1 MVSEPEPFAEG
12 SPSLVTDVSGATWTP
27 LFRRKCSFD
36 PGYFFKVMNN
46 LILNPNINSSWLF
59 RADILLER
67 DGTQALSQDIEGEV
81 DATSPIPV
89 PILVQFTGFRL
100 DKLLVRRLIPRN
112 PQRDP
117 PLDQTCLIYH
127 SNETGE
133 METSSSMVVYKPH
146 VSSHSDVPFYHPK
159 VSAVAFLHEWDA
171 KSGEGTVSIHYNF
184 FDDYSSSPKLV
195 RTALHLL
202 STLHKHGEGAK
213 EGYVKRVQ
221 HDTVIPQATVQ
232 STYTRLKKKYAR
244 KLIEGWVEVT
254 DPTKHCFEDLG
265 IAAFLIEL
273 WAQMY
278 RDSHFPGFVDIGCG
292 NGLLVHILRQ
302 EGYLGWG
309 FDARRRKSWDNF
321 TDRIDPTSEKNTG
334 QSLRQL
340 VLLPSVLQDQ
350 SQQYDEL
357 AQQVHDGMFPQGTF
371 IISNH
376 ADELTPWT
384 PVLAAISDCPF
395 IMIPC
400 CSHDLSGARFRA
412 AAPKDKG
419 KSTSAYSS
427 LVEWVKQIAY
437 DCGWNVETEMLR
449 IPSTRNTGIIGR
461 HRPQESRLT
470 DIMSYGKKDEDADLG
485 LVKVDRT
492 QVFQEARLFNSSPIQ
507 PRRCRILL
515 TKIALLLYT
524 GEKFPTNEA
533 TTLFFGISKLFQNK
547 DASLRQMVHLVIKEL
562 ANSAE
567 DIIMVTSTIMK
578 DTGGST
584 DAIYRPNAIRA
595 LCRIID
601 ATTVQSIERVMKTA
615 IVDKNPSVSSAA
627 LVSSYH
633 LLPIAKDVV
642 RRWQSETQ
650 EAAAST
656 KSSGGF
662 SLGFSSS
669 SGSLPVNNSTM
680 TQYHAIGLLYQM
692 RSHDRMALVKMV
704 QQFGAAGAVKSPAAI
719 VMLVRLAAQLAE
731 EDQSLRKPMMQ
742 LLDGWL
748 RHKSEMVN
756 FEAAKAICDM
766 RDVTDAEVT
775 QAVHVL
781 QLFLSSPRAVT
792 KFAALRILHN
802 FASFKP
808 NAVNVCNPDIEA
820 LISNANRSIATFA
833 ITTLLKTGNEASV
846 DRLMKQI
853 SSFMSEI
860 TDEFKI
866 TIVEAIR
873 TLCLKFPSKQAG
885 MLAFLSGIL
894 RDEGGYEFK
903 RAVVESMFD
912 LIKFVP
918 DSKEDALAHLCE
930 FIEDCEFTKLAVRIL
945 HLLGLEG
952 PKTSQP
958 TKYIRYIYNRVVLEN
973 AIVRAAA
980 VTALA
985 KFGVGQKDPEVK
997 RSVDVLLTR
1006 CLDDVDDEVRDRAA
1020 LNLRLMHEED
1030 DLGERFIKNE
1040 NMFSLQYFEHQLVT
1054 YVTSDDKSA
1063 FDIPFDISKIPVVT
1077 REQADAED
1085 RTKKL
1090 TASTPSLK
1098 PPKTG
1103 PSKAPSTGAEA
1114 QASAA
1119 AAAQKYA
1126 QELMSISYMK
1136 EFGGLLKSSSVVEL
1150 TEAETEYVVTLV
1162 KHIFKEHIV
1171 LQYEIKNTL
1180 PSTVLEN
1187 VTVVATP
1194 SDEEELEE
1202 VFIIPAEKLET
1213 DEPGKVYVAFKK
1225 TGGEG
1230 SMPTSSF
1237 SNVLKFTS
1245 KEIDPTTNEPE
1256 ETGYDDEYEVA
1267 EFDLAGSDYV
1277 IPAFAGNFN
1286 HIWEQV
1292 GAAGEEAEETLQLSS
1307 MKSIAGM
1314 YLLSRDLVLR
1324 QPTDVM
1330 GSDATEQL
1338 AKALSLQP
1346 LEGTDVPISQT
1357 THQLKLLGKTVN
1369 GGRVVA
1375 NIRMAYSSKS
1385 GVTTK
1390 ITVRSEE
1397 ENVAAL
1403 IVASVA

>member
-1 MVSEPEPFAEG
+1 
-12 SPSLVTDVSGATWTP
+12 
-27 LFRRKCSFD
+27 
-36 PGYFFKVMNN
+36 
-46 LILNPNINSSWLF
+46 
-59 RADILLER
+59 
-67 DGTQALSQDIEGEV
+67 
-81 DATSPIPV
+81 
-89 PILVQFTGFRL
+89 
-100 DKLLVRRLIPRN
+100 
-112 PQRDP
+112 
-117 PLDQTCLIYH
+117 
-127 SNETGE
+127 
-133 METSSSMVVYKPH
+133 
-146 VSSHSDVPFYHPK
+146 
-159 VSAVAFLHEWDA
+159 
-171 KSGEGTVSIHYNF
+171 
-184 FDDYSSSPKLV
+184 
-195 RTALHLL
+195 
-202 STLHKHGEGAK
+202 
-213 EGYVKRVQ
+213 
-221 HDTVIPQATVQ
+221 
-232 STYTRLKKKYAR
+232 
-244 KLIEGWVEVT
+244 
-254 DPTKHCFEDLG
+254 
-265 IAAFLIEL
+265 
-273 WAQMY
+273 
-278 RDSHFPGFVDIGCG
+278 
-292 NGLLVHILRQ
+292 
-302 EGYLGWG
+302 
-309 FDARRRKSWDNF
+309 
-321 TDRIDPTSEKNTG
+321 
-334 QSLRQL
+334 
-340 VLLPSVLQDQ
+340 
-350 SQQYDEL
+350 
-357 AQQVHDGMFPQGTF
+357 
-371 IISNH
+371 
-376 ADELTPWT
+376 
-384 PVLAAISDCPF
+384 
-395 IMIPC
+395 
-400 CSHDLSGARFRA
+400 
-412 AAPKDKG
+412 
-419 KSTSAYSS
+419 
-427 LVEWVKQIAY
+427 
-437 DCGWNVETEMLR
+437 
-449 IPSTRNTGIIGR
+449 
-461 HRPQESRLT
+461 
-470 DIMSYGKKDEDADLG
+470 MSYGKKDEDADLG

-507 PRRCRILL
+507 PRRCRTLL
-515 TKIALLLYT
+515 TKILLLLYT

-547 DASLRQMVHLVIKEL
+547 DASLRQAVHLCVKEL
-562 ANSAE
+562 ASSAE
-567 DIIMVTSTIMK
+567 DIIMVTSTVMK

-656 KSSGGF
+656 KSSSGF

-669 SGSLPVNNSTM
+669 SGQLPANNSTM
-680 TQYHAIGLLYQM
+680 PQYHAIGLLYSM
-692 RSHDRMALVKMV
+692 RMHDRMALVKMV
-704 QQFGAAGAVKSPAAI
+704 QQFGAAGAVKSSAAI

-731 EDQSLRKPMMQ
+731 EDPSLRKPMMQ

-766 RDVTDAEVT
+766 RDVTDAEVS

-781 QLFLSSPRAVT
+781 QLFLTSPRAVT

-808 NAVNVCNPDIEA
+808 NAVNVCNPDIEL
-820 LISNANRSIATFA
+820 LISNSNRSIATFA

-853 SSFMSEI
+853 SGFMSEI

-918 DSKEDALAHLCE
+918 ESKEDALAHLCE

-997 RSVDVLLTR
+997 RSVEVLLTR

-1020 LNLRLMHEED
+1020 LNLRLMHED
-1030 DLGERFIKNE
+1030 DAISEKFVKNDS
-1040 NMFSLQYFEHQLVT
+1040 MFSLPYFEHQLVM
-1054 YVTSDDKSA
+1054 YVTSEDKSA
-1063 FDIPFDISKIPVVT
+1063 FDTPFDISQIPVVT

-1090 TASTPSLK
+1090 TATAPSLK
-1098 PPKTG
+1098 PPKVG
-1103 PSKAPSTGAEA
+1103 PTKTSTSGAEA
-1114 QASAA
+1114 AASAT
-1119 AAAQKYA
+1119 AAAQRYA
-1126 QELMSISYMK
+1126 QELMQIPEMK
-1136 EFGGLLKSSSVVEL
+1136 EFGSVLKSSPVVEL
-1150 TEAETEYVVTLV
+1150 TESEMEYVVTVV

-1171 LQYEIKNTL
+1171 FQYEIKNTL
-1180 PSTVLEN
+1180 QATVLEN
-1187 VTVVATP
+1187 VSVVATP
-1194 SDEEELEE
+1194 SEEEELEE
-1202 VFIIPAEKLET
+1202 VFIIQAEKLPT

-1225 TGGEG
+1225 VGGEG
-1230 SMPTSSF
+1230 SMPVSSF
-1237 SNVLKFTS
+1237 SNILKFTS

-1256 ETGYDDEYEVA
+1256 ATGYDDEYEVA

-1277 IPAFAGNFN
+1277 VPTFASNFN

-1307 MKSIAGM
+1307 MKSIAE
-1314 YLLSRDLVLR
+1314 
-1324 QPTDVM
+1324 
-1330 GSDATEQL
+1330 ATEQL
-1338 AKALSLQP
+1338 AKVLSLQP
-1346 LEGTDVPISQT
+1346 LEGTDVPVNQT
-1357 THQLKLLGKTVN
+1357 THTLKLLGKTVG

-1375 NIRMAYSSKS
+1375 NVRMAYSSKS

-1397 ENVAAL
+1397 EGVASL
-1403 IVASVA
+1403 VVASVA